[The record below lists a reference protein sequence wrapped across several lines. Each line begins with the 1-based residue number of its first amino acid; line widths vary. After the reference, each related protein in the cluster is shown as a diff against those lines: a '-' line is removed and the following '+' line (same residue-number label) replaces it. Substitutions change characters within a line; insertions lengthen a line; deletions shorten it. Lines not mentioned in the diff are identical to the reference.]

1 LNAYIKVC
9 DMARNLDLTALRSFV
24 AVSDAGGVTRAAGIL
39 NLTQSAV
46 SMQLKRLE
54 ESLDVA
60 LLDRSARTIALT
72 PAGEQLL
79 GYARSML
86 KTNDEILNRLTATEF
101 EGELRLGVPHDII
114 YPVVPAVLKRFAADF
129 PRMQVRLIS
138 APTRKLLDMFG
149 RGEVDLILTTEETC
163 GPGGQVLVELPLL
176 WIGAKDGIA
185 WRKQPLPVAFC
196 GNCIF
201 RSGVLQALN
210 AGKIEWMMAVDSELD
225 NAVEA
230 AVSADLA
237 VHVALKGSL
246 PPHTQVIDHGG
257 LLPAL
262 KPQNINLYV
271 LKPDDQPSAA
281 MADIIQQCYAS
292 PRAVPQLVTA

>member
-1 LNAYIKVC
+1 
-9 DMARNLDLTALRSFV
+9 MARNLDLTALRSFV
-24 AVSDAGGVTRAAGIL
+24 AVSDAGGVTRAAGML

-54 ESLDVA
+54 EALDVA

-101 EGELRLGVPHDII
+101 EGDLRLGVPHDII
-114 YPVVPAVLKRFAADF
+114 YPAIPAVLKRFAADF

-176 WIGAKDGIA
+176 WIGAQDGLA

-210 AGKIEWMMAVDSELD
+210 EGGIDWTMAVDSELD

-246 PPHTQVIDHGG
+246 PPHTEVIDHGG
-257 LLPAL
+257 LLPTL

-271 LKPDDQPSAA
+271 LKPEDQVSQA
-281 MADIIQQCYAS
+281 MTDIIQQCYAA
-292 PRAVPQLVTA
+292 PKLVPQLLKA

>member
-1 LNAYIKVC
+1 
-9 DMARNLDLTALRSFV
+9 MARNLDLTALRSFV

-60 LLDRSARTIALT
+60 LLDRSSRTIALT

-79 GYARSML
+79 GYVRSML
-86 KTNDEILNRLTATEF
+86 KTNDDILSRLTATEF
-101 EGELRLGVPHDII
+101 EGELKLGVPHDII
-114 YPVVPAVLKRFAADF
+114 YPVVPAVLKRFAAEF

-176 WIGAKDGIA
+176 WIGAQGGGA
-185 WRKQPLPVAFC
+185 WRKTPLPIAFC
-196 GNCIF
+196 SNCIF

-210 AGKIEWMMAVDSELD
+210 ADGIDWTMAVDSELD

-237 VHVALKGSL
+237 VHVALKGCL
-246 PPHTQVIDHGG
+246 PPHTDVIEHGG
-257 LLPAL
+257 LLPKL

-271 LKPDDQPSAA
+271 LKPEDQPSVA
-281 MADIIQQCYAS
+281 MAGIIQQCYAS
-292 PRAVPQLVTA
+292 PRAVPQLLTA

>member
-1 LNAYIKVC
+1 
-9 DMARNLDLTALRSFV
+9 MPRNLDLTALRSFV

-54 ESLDVA
+54 EALDVA

-86 KTNDEILNRLTATEF
+86 KINDEALSRLTANEF
-101 EGELRLGVPHDII
+101 EGEIRFGVPHDVI
-114 YPVVPAVLKRFAADF
+114 YPAVPAVLKRFAADF

-138 APTRKLLDMFG
+138 APTRKLLDMLG

-163 GPGGQVLVELPLL
+163 GPDGQVLVELPLL
-176 WIGAKDGIA
+176 WVGAQSGTA

-196 GNCIF
+196 SNCIF

-210 AGKIEWMMAVDSELD
+210 SDGIDWMMAVDSELD

-246 PPHTQVIDHGG
+246 PPHTSVIDHGG
-257 LLPAL
+257 LLPELPPQKINMYLL
-262 KPQNINLYV
+262 KPNDAVSQ
-271 LKPDDQPSAA
+271 A
-281 MADIIQQCYAS
+281 MAEIIQHCYA
-292 PRAVPQLVTA
+292 APQPMPKLVTA

>member
-1 LNAYIKVC
+1 
-9 DMARNLDLTALRSFV
+9 MARNLDLTALRSFV
-24 AVSDAGGVTRAAGIL
+24 AVSDAGGVTRAAGML

-54 ESLDVA
+54 DSLDVP
-60 LLDRSARTIALT
+60 LLDRSSRTIALT
-72 PAGEQLL
+72 PAGEQML

-86 KTNDEILNRLTATEF
+86 KINDEALSRLTATEF
-101 EGELRLGVPHDII
+101 EGEIRLGVPHDVI
-114 YPVVPAVLKRFAADF
+114 YPAVPAVLKRFAADF

-138 APTRKLLDMFG
+138 MPTRKLLDMLG

-163 GPGGQVLVELPLL
+163 GPGGQALVELPLL
-176 WIGAKDGIA
+176 WVGASDGQS
-185 WRKQPLPVAFC
+185 WRKKPLPVAFC
-196 GNCIF
+196 KNCIF

-210 AGKIEWMMAVDSELD
+210 EGSIDWTMAVDSELD

-237 VHVALKGSL
+237 VHVALEGSL
-246 PPHTQVIDHGG
+246 PPHTVKIDHGG
-257 LLPAL
+257 LLPDL

-271 LKPDDQPSAA
+271 LKPEDQVSQA
-281 MADIIQQCYAS
+281 MAEIIKQCYAA
-292 PRAVPQLVTA
+292 PVPKPQLVTA

>member
-1 LNAYIKVC
+1 ML
-9 DMARNLDLTALRSFV
+9 RNLDQTALRSFV
-24 AVSDAGGVTRAAGIL
+24 AVADAGGVTRAAGIL

-54 ESLDVA
+54 ESLNLA
-60 LLDRSARTIALT
+60 LLDRSARTIGLT

-79 GYARSML
+79 GYARNML
-86 KTNDEILNRLTATEF
+86 KINDEVLNRLTATEF
-101 EGELRLGVPHDII
+101 EGELKLGVPHDII
-114 YPVVPAVLKRFAADF
+114 YPVVPTVLKRFAAEF

-138 APTRKLLDMFG
+138 APTRKLLSMFS

-163 GPGGQVLVELPLL
+163 GTGGRALVQLPLL
-176 WIGAKDGIA
+176 WIGAIDGQS
-185 WRKQPLPVAFC
+185 WRKQPLPIAFC
-196 GNCIF
+196 TNCIF
-201 RSGVLQALN
+201 RSGVLKALN
-210 AGKIEWMMAVDSELD
+210 DDGINWHMAVDSEMD

-246 PPHTQVIDHGG
+246 PPHTEVIDHGG

-262 KPQNINLYV
+262 LPQNINLYV
-271 LKPDDQPSAA
+271 LKPEDHPSAA
-281 MADIIQQCYAS
+281 MADIIQRCYAS
-292 PRAVPQLVTA
+292 PPVMPQLVTA

>member
-1 LNAYIKVC
+1 
-9 DMARNLDLTALRSFV
+9 MPRNLDLTALRSFV

-54 ESLDVA
+54 ESLDVS

-86 KTNDEILNRLTATEF
+86 TTNDEALNRLTATEF
-101 EGELRLGVPHDII
+101 EGEIRFGVPHDVI
-114 YPVVPAVLKRFAADF
+114 YPAVPAVLKRFAADY

-138 APTRKLLDMFG
+138 APTRKLLDMLG

-163 GPGGQVLVELPLL
+163 GPGGRALVELPLL
-176 WIGAKDGIA
+176 WIGAQDGVS

-196 GNCIF
+196 KNCIF
-201 RSGVLQALN
+201 RSGVLSALN
-210 AGKIEWMMAVDSELD
+210 EDGITWMMAVDSESD

-237 VHVALKGSL
+237 VHVALEGSL
-246 PPHTQVIDHGG
+246 PPHTEAINHGG
-257 LLPAL
+257 QLPQL
-262 KPQNINLYV
+262 KPQNINLYL
-271 LKPDDQPSAA
+271 LKPEDKISQA
-281 MADIIQQCYAS
+281 MADIVQHCYAP
-292 PRAVPQLVTA
+292 PRSKPQLLTA